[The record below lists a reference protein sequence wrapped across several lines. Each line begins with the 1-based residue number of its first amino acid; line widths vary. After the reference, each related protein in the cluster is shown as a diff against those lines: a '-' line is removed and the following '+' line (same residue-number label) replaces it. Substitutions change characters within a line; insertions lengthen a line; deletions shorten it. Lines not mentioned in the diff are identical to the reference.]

1 MTCEGAGQVDN
12 ARFTSSCYQP
22 GKIRHIVLFRFKSE
36 VGTETRQLVID
47 KFVDLK
53 NTALRD
59 GKPYIV
65 SIEAGI
71 QNSLEGL
78 EAGFELGFI
87 VTFNSEGDRNFYV
100 GTPAVIDSR
109 YFDPAHE
116 DLKKFVKPY
125 LADGSE
131 GVLVFDFNVK

>member
-1 MTCEGAGQVDN
+1 MTSEGAGQVDN
-12 ARFTSSCYQP
+12 ARFTSACYEP
-22 GKIRHIVLFRFKSE
+22 GIIRHIVLFKLKAE
-36 VGTETRQLVID
+36 VGIETRQLVID
-47 KFVDLK
+47 RFVGLK
-53 NTALRD
+53 NSALRD

-71 QNSLEGL
+71 QNSFEGL

-116 DLKKFVKPY
+116 DFKNFVKPY
-125 LADGSE
+125 LAEGSK